1 MTLTIEV
8 PPEVESRL
16 REEAA
21 RRGQETEEYV
31 GVLLSELFGVL
42 ARPFYE
48 TATPEAWARAFREW
62 AAGHDTTT
70 PPIPLEALRREHMY
84 EDRGL

>member
-1 MTLTIEV
+1 MTITLDV

-21 RRGQETEEYV
+21 RRGQNAEEYA
-31 GVLLSELFGVL
+31 GFLLAQMFHGES
-42 ARPFYE
+42 RPFYE
-48 TATPEAWARAFREW
+48 TATPQEWAQAFREW
-62 AAGHDTTT
+62 AASHDTAAPT
-70 PPIPLEALRREHMY
+70 IPMEALRREKMY